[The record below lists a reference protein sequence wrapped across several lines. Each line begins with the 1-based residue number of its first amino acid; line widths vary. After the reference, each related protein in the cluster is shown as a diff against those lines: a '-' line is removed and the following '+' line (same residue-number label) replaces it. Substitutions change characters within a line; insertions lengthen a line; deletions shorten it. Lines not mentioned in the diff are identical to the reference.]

1 MNDWLDIPAAVR
13 KTVDQDKLLQK
24 ALNEGDRSVDRMPVV
39 PAGVDPDYAEAI
51 KILRTMRLNQRAY
64 IKALLL
70 SGGRRVMALR
80 MLREDMLLTIDP
92 STVSRWHKNTKF
104 VRCVELV
111 KKLLLK
117 TSDLD
122 PVSLQLRAGEVID
135 DAMTRQPV
143 FDRQGNVAG
152 YSIDHNAA
160 MRGIEWLGKVHRM
173 TDEDKAA
180 RVTLEFVNI
189 ADRGETIDVTPEK

>member
-1 MNDWLDIPAAVR
+1 MKDWLALPVK
-13 KTVDQDKLLQK
+13 KTVDQDKLLQA
-24 ALNEGDRSVDRMPVV
+24 ALNAGDVGVSRTPTVIPD
-39 PAGVDPDYAEAI
+39 GVDPDYAEAI
-51 KILRTMRLNQRAY
+51 KILRSMRLNQRAY

-70 SGGRRVMALR
+70 SGGRRTMALR
-80 MLREDMLLTIDP
+80 MLREDMLLKIDP
-92 STVSRWHKNTKF
+92 ATVSRWHKNTKF
-104 VRCVELV
+104 VRCVELT
-111 KKLLLK
+111 KRLLLK

-135 DAMTRQPV
+135 DAMTPQPV
-143 FDRQGNVAG
+143 FDRQGNVVG
-152 YSIDHNAA
+152 QSIDHNAA

-173 TDEDKAA
+173 TDEDKSA